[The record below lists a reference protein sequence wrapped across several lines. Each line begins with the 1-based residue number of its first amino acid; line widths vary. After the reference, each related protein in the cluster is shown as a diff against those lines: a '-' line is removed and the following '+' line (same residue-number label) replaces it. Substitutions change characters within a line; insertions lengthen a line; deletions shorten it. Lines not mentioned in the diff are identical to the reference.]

1 VLSASIC
8 GDSFAG
14 EGVTGEAA
22 SAESSTSEVETDA
35 MGTWDADALSCA
47 VDLPSF
53 FGLRND
59 FGLMLLRSFM
69 VHGLSLCC
77 KKWK

>member
-1 VLSASIC
+1 
-8 GDSFAG
+8 
-14 EGVTGEAA
+14 
-22 SAESSTSEVETDA
+22 
-35 MGTWDADALSCA
+35 

-69 VHGLSLCC
+69 VHGFS
-77 KKWK
+77 